1 MVADQDRSENIKAP
15 KSWAELVSDV
25 GCVHCSLEQRSC
37 NGAVL
42 VRFLS
47 PDTHSHE
54 FVTSNEAPSWLF
66 LSPCLQEWKDL
77 VGEKNGPHAA

>member
-1 MVADQDRSENIKAP
+1 MADQDRSENIKAP
-15 KSWAELVSDV
+15 KVWAELVGDV
-25 GCVHCSLEQRSC
+25 GRVHCSLKQRSC

-42 VRFLS
+42 VHFLS

-54 FVTSNEAPSWLF
+54 FVTSSEAPSWLF
-66 LSPCLQEWKDL
+66 LSLCLQEWKDL